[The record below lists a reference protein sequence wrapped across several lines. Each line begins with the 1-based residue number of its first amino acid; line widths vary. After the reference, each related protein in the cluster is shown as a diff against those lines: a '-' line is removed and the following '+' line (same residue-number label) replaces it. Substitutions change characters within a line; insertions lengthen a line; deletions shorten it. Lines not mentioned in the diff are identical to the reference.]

1 MEVLEINVKLERKI
15 EELKQEVQIKRNK
28 FKQEERK
35 VRVLNHEDSK

>member
-28 FKQEERK
+28 FK
-35 VRVLNHEDSK
+35 